1 MRLSLERHTEG
12 MRRFLLLAL
21 AMMPSGMFGADAE
34 PEKKHSVSIDVK
46 VARSGASTETSQ
58 STNTDRVN
66 SVRSTTTAVFQRQK
80 SGQWELEIGVRNF
93 AQKPDV
99 VTIEW
104 LLFGQDVGE
113 STPFAFSDGEKE
125 VVLKPGGGA
134 KIAAVSDK
142 ALSTES
148 RRTQVERITTENER
162 IDVPVS
168 RESAKVGLKI
178 VGWLVRARAD
188 GKVLS
193 YKASSPRFEQYR
205 DDDQRHDLMRKS
217 VDLKKG
223 FAR

>member
-1 MRLSLERHTEG
+1 

-21 AMMPSGMFGADAE
+21 AVMPFGVCGADAE
-34 PEKKHSVSIDVK
+34 PEKKHSVSVDVK
-46 VARSGASTETSQ
+46 VTRSGASTDTSQ

-80 SGQWELEIGVRNF
+80 SGQWELEIAVQNF
-93 AQKPDV
+93 ARQPDV
-99 VTIEW
+99 VKIDW
-104 LLFGQDVGE
+104 LFFGQDVGE
-113 STPFAFSDGEKE
+113 STPFAFSDGERE
-125 VVLKPGGGA
+125 VVLKPGGGE

-162 IDVPVS
+162 IDLPVS
-168 RESAKVGLKI
+168 RESAKAGVKI
-178 VGWLVRARAD
+178 VGWLVRACAD

-193 YKASSPRFEQYR
+193 YKVSSPRFEQYR
-205 DDDQRHDLMRKS
+205 DDDQRHDFMRKS